1 MNKNEIGEIEDII
14 GMLGDIEEH
23 DGGYAEECRPN
34 EELYDRFVF
43 ILENEFKDIS
53 GGEVMDTL
61 KLLMHQVIG
70 CGMKEEHEYYA
81 EKHREALK

>member
-1 MNKNEIGEIEDII
+1 MGKDFKIEDTDMFKLDVLKEVTNPEINV
-14 GMLGDIEEH
+14 
-23 DGGYAEECRPN
+23 PN

-61 KLLMHQVIG
+61 KLLMYQVIG
-70 CGMKEEHEYYA
+70 GGMKEEHEYYA